1 MRNKNFITSPKKGKT
16 AKKKDFMTVVLLGE
30 NHGYR
35 MKSYGPISML
45 KMENGKTVLEKQ
57 IESIKASFQN
67 FEIIVCVGF
76 ESIKI
81 VHFLKSKFSNVNI
94 KVVENQMYYNSNC
107 CESIRLCL
115 NTIMN
120 DKIIFFGGGVLFYSS
135 HLDMMDLNSS
145 CVVVQNQIDDSNF
158 EIGIIEERQQKL
170 QRLSLGIKSKYWTEI
185 LYLNDLNLIDA
196 FYKIVSTTEYKNK
209 FMFEAINELCKKK
222 TLNIQPN
229 TVNKPIRKID
239 NIKVL
244 RKTTKL

>member
-1 MRNKNFITSPKKGKT
+1 MRNKNFITSPKKGKVT
-16 AKKKDFMTVVLLGE
+16 KKKEFITVVLLGE

-45 KMENGKTVLEKQ
+45 KLEDGKSVIEKQ
-57 IESIKASFQN
+57 IQSIQATFQN

-81 VHFLKSKFSNVNI
+81 VSFLKTKFSNINI

-120 DKIIFFGGGVLFYSS
+120 NKIIFFGGGVLFSPL
-135 HLDMMDLNSS
+135 HLDMLNFDNSS
-145 CVVVQNQIDDSNF
+145 IVTQNQIDDSNF
-158 EIGIIEERQQKL
+158 EIGIIEERSKL
-170 QRLSLGIKSKYWTEI
+170 QRLSLGIKDKYWTEI
-185 LYLNDLNLIDA
+185 LYLNNTNA
-196 FYKIVSTTEYKNK
+196 VNHFYKIVSATEYKNK
-209 FMFEAINELCKKK
+209 FMFEAINELCKKQD
-222 TLNIQPN
+222 LYIQEN
-229 TVNKPIRKID
+229 VIDRPIRKID